1 MLTVHKPFGLASVLA
16 AVLASSRVSPQIV
29 VPLKLNP
36 PAPVRFRS
44 FKWQMSGHSERER
57 PGVLCG
63 E

>member
-36 PAPVRFRS
+36 PATFAPSGSARS
-44 FKWQMSGHSERER
+44 NGR
-57 PGVLCG
+57 
-63 E
+63 